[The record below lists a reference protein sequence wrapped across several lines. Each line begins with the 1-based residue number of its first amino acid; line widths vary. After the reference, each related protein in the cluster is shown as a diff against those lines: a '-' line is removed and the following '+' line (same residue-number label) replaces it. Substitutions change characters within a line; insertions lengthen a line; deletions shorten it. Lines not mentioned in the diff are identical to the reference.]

1 MIEETPAHALR
12 FRHVA
17 AVFGGEPVIRHVD
30 LDLVPGELVGLVGR
44 SGSGKSVLL
53 RIAATL
59 EPPAV
64 GFVEIAGQNAAWDPA
79 AVLSRV
85 GYVPDPPAL
94 DRQATIGEHLA
105 DVAGVLGLPAPEARV
120 EEVLALA
127 GLGGN
132 RDAPLGAIP
141 PGLRL
146 RAALARALL
155 AQPALLLLDEPL
167 ARLDPKARPEIVALL
182 RSLAQEGTAI
192 LVATTA
198 VAEVAEACHRVAVL
212 HGGRIV
218 ADAAPADLISQVGVP
233 SRIEVV
239 LATGLGAVSEWV
251 MGLSFVDEVE
261 SRGDKLRIG
270 IKGGAKERQ
279 AVLAKV
285 RGSQWPVE
293 SFEEGADELVIG
305 FSSPVARAAEK
316 ARAHPGVLGVQE
328 LPDRIRISIRGGPK
342 ERAAVIA
349 SLSRSGL
356 PLVSVGEAGGGIEEA
371 IVALTEAAG

>member
-1 MIEETPAHALR
+1 MSDETASHALR
-12 FRHVA
+12 LRHVA

-30 LDLVPGELVGLVGR
+30 LDIAPGELVGLVGR

-64 GFVEIAGQNAAWDPA
+64 GFVEIGGQNAAWDPA
-79 AVLSRV
+79 AALARL

-94 DRQATIGEHLA
+94 DRQATIAEHLG
-105 DVAGVLGLPAPEARV
+105 DVAGVLGLPAPEGRV
-120 EEVLALA
+120 EEVLAFVGLA
-127 GLGGN
+127 GN

-155 AQPALLLLDEPL
+155 PQPALLLLDEPL
-167 ARLDPKARPEIVALL
+167 ARLDPKVRPEIVALL
-182 RSLAQEGTAI
+182 SSLAQEGAAV
-192 LVATTA
+192 LLATTA
-198 VAEVAEACHRVAVL
+198 VADVAESCHRVAVL

-218 ADAAPADLISQVGVP
+218 ADAAPGDLVSQVGVP

-239 LATGLGAVSEWV
+239 LATSLGPASEWV

-261 SRGDKLRIG
+261 ARGNKLRIG
-270 IKGGAKERQ
+270 IRGGAKERQ

-285 RGSQWPVE
+285 RSSQWPVE
-293 SFEEGADELVIG
+293 SFEEGADGLVIG
-305 FSSPVARAAEK
+305 FASPVARAAEK

-328 LPDRIRISIRGGPK
+328 LPDRIRISVKGGPK

-349 SLSRSGL
+349 SLNRAGL

-371 IVALTEAAG
+371 IVALTEG